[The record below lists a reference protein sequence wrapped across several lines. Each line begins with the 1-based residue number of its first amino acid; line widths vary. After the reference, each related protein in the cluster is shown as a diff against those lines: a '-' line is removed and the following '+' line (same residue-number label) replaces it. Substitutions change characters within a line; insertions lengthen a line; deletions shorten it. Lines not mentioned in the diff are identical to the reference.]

1 MQFFYEAVLE
11 VNRENADVL
20 EDDASLAETDS
31 TERQEGT
38 GGGDGDTD
46 EVNSGRVS
54 GTVWLS
60 AVEAV
65 SDLTKYNWREV
76 FQMSA
81 LEFFTFLRYVNY
93 KRAKEQRE
101 LRKLMKKH

>member
-11 VNRENADVL
+11 VNKANEDVL
-20 EDDASLAETDS
+20 DSDDEGPKASG
-31 TERQEGT
+31 TEGEEGDA
-38 GGGDGDTD
+38 GGDGDTD
-46 EVNSGRVS
+46 GADNGRVS

-93 KRAKEQRE
+93 KRVKEQRE